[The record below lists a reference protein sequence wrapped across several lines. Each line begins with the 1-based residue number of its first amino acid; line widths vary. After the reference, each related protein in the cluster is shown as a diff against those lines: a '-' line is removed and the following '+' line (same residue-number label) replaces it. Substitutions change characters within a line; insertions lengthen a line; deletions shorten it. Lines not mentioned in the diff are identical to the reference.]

1 MFLIKVSP
9 IFKKMSA
16 FLDIGCT
23 YIVPKGQ
30 PKIRKI
36 EPCRAPEKIA
46 KNAIIISFN
55 NIKSQKLTKFVNLQI
70 VLFLL
75 GSSKGVH
82 FYEFWAFPLT
92 QFRYTLCIKML
103 KKFE

>member
-1 MFLIKVSP
+1 
-9 IFKKMSA
+9 MSA

-23 YIVPKGQ
+23 YIVSKGQ

-36 EPCRAPEKIA
+36 EPCRTPGLIA

-70 VLFLL
+70 FIFIFG
-75 GSSKGVH
+75 GSTGFNFTNFGLS
-82 FYEFWAFPLT
+82 F
-92 QFRYTLCIKML
+92 
-103 KKFE
+103 